1 MTRAVTTTLA
11 LLLGLSAALA
21 AQDMP
26 DPSLIHGKAIP
37 AAELGDGTVT
47 VRVVREAIGNNVGG
61 QAVTVRGGGVTR
73 TATTD
78 ELGRAEFRALPAG
91 AELRA
96 EATVDGEPLV
106 SEPFQAPGA
115 GGLRVILVAGIARAA
130 ERKEEEAARARSA
143 PPVRGVVTFGG
154 NTRIIG
160 EFQNDSLFMFY
171 QLDIVN
177 NARAPVD
184 LGGPLEIELP
194 VRAAGATLL
203 EGAPA
208 TASIN
213 GRHVIIQSPFAPGTT
228 TVNVQFQLPYSSSR
242 TSVVQHFPAAVP
254 ELSVFIER
262 LGAVTMSSPQLQ
274 PAGERAAP
282 DGTTF
287 FAATGSGIA
296 AGTDVVLQLD
306 NLPAQGRTAA
316 YIALALALGLL
327 GFGVWMSMTAHRAT
341 GIEGLKA
348 RREGLLAR
356 LEDLERKRQQA
367 RVSDDKYLSRRQRLM
382 TELEEVYHEID
393 GVGGRPRGGDEG
405 VAA

>member
-1 MTRAVTTTLA
+1 MMRGALTT
-11 LLLGLSAALA
+11 AALVLAVSLAVA

-26 DPSLIHGKAIP
+26 DPSLIHGRAIP

-47 VRVVREAIGNNVGG
+47 VRVVREAIGNNIAG
-61 QAVTVRGGGVTR
+61 QSVTVRGGGVTR

-78 ELGRAEFRALPAG
+78 ELGRAEFQGLPAG

-96 EATVDGEPLV
+96 EATVDGEALV
-106 SEPFQAPGA
+106 SEPFQPPGA
-115 GGLRVILVAGIARAA
+115 GGLRVILVAGIAKAA
-130 ERKEEEAARARSA
+130 ERRKEDEARARSA
-143 PPVRGVVTFGG
+143 PAVRGVVTLGE

-184 LGGPLEIELP
+184 IGGPFEIELP
-194 VRAAGATLL
+194 QRAAGATLM

-213 GRHVIIQSPFAPGTT
+213 GRHVIVQGPFAPGTT
-228 TVNVQFQLPYSSSR
+228 SVNVQFQLPYSSAR
-242 TSVVQHFPAAVP
+242 TTVVQRFPVAVP
-254 ELSVFIER
+254 ELPVFIER
-262 LGAVTMSSPQLQ
+262 LGSVAVSSPQLK
-274 PAGERAAP
+274 PAGERVAP

-287 FAATGSGIA
+287 FASTGSGIA
-296 AGTDVVLQLD
+296 AGTDLVLQFD
-306 NLPAQGRTAA
+306 NLPAQGQTAA
-316 YIALALALGLL
+316 YIAIGLALGL
-327 GFGVWMSMTAHRAT
+327 FGVGVWLSMTAHRAT
-341 GIEGLKA
+341 GIEGLTA
-348 RREGLLAR
+348 RRESLLGR
-356 LEDLERKRQQA
+356 LEELERKRRQA
-367 RVSDDKYLSRRQRLM
+367 RIPDDKYLTRRQRLM

-393 GVGGRPRGGDEG
+393 GIGSRPRGGDEG